1 MDPSNDFRQ
10 MRLPLDAR
18 KPVAYRPPWMPSN
31 TPEHSE
37 ALRMIAEERRRLEDM
52 RARFIDQICDQYR
65 EGGSEI
71 RLVRPDL
78 PPRDLTLVVN
88 GKVAGVFV
96 EEKSGLVFRQCK
108 GE

>member
-1 MDPSNDFRQ
+1 MQPSNDFRQ
-10 MRLPLDAR
+10 GRLPFGITR
-18 KPVAYRPPWMPSN
+18 
-31 TPEHSE
+31 TPEHRDARTMVSRE
-37 ALRMIAEERRRLEDM
+37 LHRIEDM

-88 GKVAGVFV
+88 GKVAGAFV
-96 EEKSGLVFRQCK
+96 EEKLGLVFRQAN
-108 GE
+108 GEAKQ